1 MAPSGYFD
9 DDSLLREVVGH
20 RLTALSGPRAL
31 LVMAAHPVAF
41 EGFFAHTGALD
52 DPYARLKRTGEVL
65 DAIAFGTKHDADR
78 ATRRVRA
85 IHRRVHGRLADGRP
99 YRADDPELLLWI
111 LAAMAESALVVYPR
125 YVRRLSHAERDAL
138 WRDYRIV
145 GRRFGLTERDMP
157 RTIDDFD
164 AYMADRYASG
174 ELVVTDAA
182 RELAKEIV
190 MRPPVPIHLRPLRE
204 LVNQI
209 TVGLLPA
216 TLRRQYGFSWDPL
229 RAAAHRGGAEYTR
242 HVLSHFV

>member
-1 MAPSGYFD
+1 
-9 DDSLLREVVGH
+9 
-20 RLTALSGPRAL
+20 
-31 LVMAAHPVAF
+31 
-41 EGFFAHTGALD
+41 
-52 DPYARLKRTGEVL
+52 
-65 DAIAFGTKHDADR
+65 
-78 ATRRVRA
+78 
-85 IHRRVHGRLADGRP
+85 
-99 YRADDPELLLWI
+99 
-111 LAAMAESALVVYPR
+111 MAESALVVYPR

-182 RELAKEIV
+182 RELAKDIV
-190 MRPPVPIHLRPLRE
+190 MRPPVPLHLRPLRE

>member
-1 MAPSGYFD
+1 MPPRGYFHD
-9 DDSLLREVVGH
+9 ESLLREVVGH
-20 RLTALSGPRAL
+20 RLTGLSGPRAL

-41 EGFFAHTGALD
+41 AGFFAHTGALD
-52 DPYARLKRTGEVL
+52 DPYARLQRTARVL
-65 DAIAFGTKHDADR
+65 DAIAFGTKEAADE

-85 IHRRVHGRLADGRP
+85 IHRRIRGELPDGTI

-125 YVRRLSHAERDAL
+125 YVRSLSDGERDAL

-145 GRRFGLTERDMP
+145 GRRFGLRERDMP
-157 RTIDDFD
+157 RDVDAFDD
-164 AYMADRYASG
+164 YMAGMYASG
-174 ELVVTDAA
+174 DLVVTDDA
-182 RELAKEIV
+182 RELAREIV
-190 MRPPVPIHLRPLRE
+190 MRPPVPLYLRPLRE

-229 RAAAHRGGAEYTR
+229 RATVHRGGAVYVR
-242 HVLSHFV
+242 GVLSRFA